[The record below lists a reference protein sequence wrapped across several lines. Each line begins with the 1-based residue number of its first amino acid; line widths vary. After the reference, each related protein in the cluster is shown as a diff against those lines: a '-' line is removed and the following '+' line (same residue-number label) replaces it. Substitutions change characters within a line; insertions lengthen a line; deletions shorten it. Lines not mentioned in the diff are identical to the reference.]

1 MHATAYVRGV
11 TYLGGCAMQAF
22 VRRTLGPALAITAL
36 ALTATAASAITGQAK
51 PQLSVEAERS
61 PQGARITFKGKNW
74 PAAARVKLT
83 ATRAPAA
90 TKPQDF
96 GIIDADSSGTFTVRK
111 VAICTTPNQED
122 GANESVTF
130 TATDSATGVKATATT
145 RGGAWV
151 CQ

>member
-1 MHATAYVRGV
+1 
-11 TYLGGCAMQAF
+11 MQAF
-22 VRRTLGPALAITAL
+22 VRRTLGSALAITAL
-36 ALTATAASAITGQAK
+36 SLTATAASAITGQAK

-130 TATDSATGVKATATT
+130 TSTDSATGVKATATT

>member
-1 MHATAYVRGV
+1 
-11 TYLGGCAMQAF
+11 MQAF
-22 VRRTLGPALAITAL
+22 MRRMMGPALALAAL
-36 ALTATAASAITGQAK
+36 SFTATAASAITGQAK
-51 PQLSVEAERS
+51 PQLSIEAERS

-74 PAAARVKLT
+74 PAAARIKLT

-90 TKPQDF
+90 TQPQDF
-96 GIIDADSSGTFTVRK
+96 GITDADSTGTFTVRK

-122 GANESVTF
+122 GAIETVTF
-130 TATDSATGVKATATT
+130 TAADSATGVKATATT

>member
-1 MHATAYVRGV
+1 
-11 TYLGGCAMQAF
+11 MQAF

-130 TATDSATGVKATATT
+130 TSTDSATGVKATATT

>member
-1 MHATAYVRGV
+1 
-11 TYLGGCAMQAF
+11 MQAF
-22 VRRTLGPALAITAL
+22 VRRMLGPTL
-36 ALTATAASAITGQAK
+36 ALSALVLSATAARAITGQAK
-51 PQLSVEAERS
+51 PQLAVEAERS

-83 ATRAPAA
+83 ATRAPGA
-90 TKPQDF
+90 TKPTDF
-96 GIIDADSSGTFTVRK
+96 GVISADSAGVFVERRL
-111 VAICTTPNQED
+111 VPCTTNNPED

-130 TATDSATGVKATATT
+130 TAADSASGIKATATA

>member
-1 MHATAYVRGV
+1 
-11 TYLGGCAMQAF
+11 MQAF

-96 GIIDADSSGTFTVRK
+96 GIIDADSSGTFTMRK

>member
-1 MHATAYVRGV
+1 
-11 TYLGGCAMQAF
+11 MQAF

-36 ALTATAASAITGQAK
+36 SLTATAASAITGQAK

>member
-1 MHATAYVRGV
+1 
-11 TYLGGCAMQAF
+11 MQAF

-36 ALTATAASAITGQAK
+36 SLTATAASAITGQAK

-130 TATDSATGVKATATT
+130 TSTDSATGVKATATT

>member
-1 MHATAYVRGV
+1 
-11 TYLGGCAMQAF
+11 MQAF
-22 VRRTLGPALAITAL
+22 MRRMLGPTLAIAAL
-36 ALTATAASAITGQAK
+36 SLTATAASAFPGQPK
-51 PQLSVEAERS
+51 PQLAIEAERS
-61 PQGARITFKGKNW
+61 PQGARINFKGKNW

-83 ATRAPAA
+83 ATRAPAS

-96 GIIDADSSGTFTVRK
+96 GIVDADSSGVFAVRK
-111 VAICTTPNQED
+111 IAICTTPNQED
-122 GANESVTF
+122 GALETVTF

>member
-1 MHATAYVRGV
+1 
-11 TYLGGCAMQAF
+11 MQVF
-22 VRRTLGPALAITAL
+22 VRRMLAPVLTITAL
-36 ALTATAASAITGQAK
+36 SFTATIASAITGQPK
-51 PQLSVEAERS
+51 PQLSIEAERS

-74 PAAARVKLT
+74 PAAGRIKLT
-83 ATRAPAA
+83 ATRAPAS

-96 GIIDADSSGTFTVRK
+96 GIIDSDSTGAFTVRR

-122 GANESVTF
+122 GALETVTF
-130 TATDSATGVKATATT
+130 TAADSATGLKATATA

>member
-1 MHATAYVRGV
+1 
-11 TYLGGCAMQAF
+11 MQAF

>member
-1 MHATAYVRGV
+1 
-11 TYLGGCAMQAF
+11 MQAL
-22 VRRTLGPALAITAL
+22 VRRMLGPALAITAL
-36 ALTATAASAITGQAK
+36 SLSATAASAITGQAK
-51 PQLSVEAERS
+51 PQLSIEAERS

-83 ATRAPAA
+83 ATRAPAS

-96 GIIDADSSGTFTVRK
+96 GVVDADSTGVFNLRK
-111 VAICTTPNQED
+111 VVMCTTSSQED
-122 GANESVTF
+122 GALETVTF
-130 TATDSATGVKATATT
+130 TAADSATGVKATATA

>member
-1 MHATAYVRGV
+1 M
-11 TYLGGCAMQAF
+11 
-22 VRRTLGPALAITAL
+22 LGPALAITAL
-36 ALTATAASAITGQAK
+36 SLSATAASAITGQAK
-51 PQLSVEAERS
+51 PQLSIEAERS

-83 ATRAPAA
+83 ATRAPAS

-96 GIIDADSSGTFTVRK
+96 GVVDADSTGVFNLRK
-111 VAICTTPNQED
+111 VVMCTTSSQED
-122 GANESVTF
+122 GALETVTF
-130 TATDSATGVKATATT
+130 TAADSATGVKATATA

>member
-1 MHATAYVRGV
+1 
-11 TYLGGCAMQAF
+11 MQAF
-22 VRRTLGPALAITAL
+22 VRRTLGSALAMTAL
-36 ALTATAASAITGQAK
+36 FLTATAASAITGQAK

-96 GIIDADSSGTFTVRK
+96 GIIDADSSGTFMVRK

-130 TATDSATGVKATATT
+130 TSTDSATGVKATATT

>member
-1 MHATAYVRGV
+1 
-11 TYLGGCAMQAF
+11 MQAL
-22 VRRTLGPALAITAL
+22 VRRMLGPALAITAL
-36 ALTATAASAITGQAK
+36 SLSATAARAITGQAK
-51 PQLSVEAERS
+51 PQLSIEAERS

-83 ATRAPAA
+83 ATRAPAS

-96 GIIDADSSGTFTVRK
+96 GVVDADSTGVFNLRK
-111 VAICTTPNQED
+111 VVMCTTSSQED
-122 GANESVTF
+122 GALETVTF
-130 TATDSATGVKATATT
+130 TAADSATGVKATATA